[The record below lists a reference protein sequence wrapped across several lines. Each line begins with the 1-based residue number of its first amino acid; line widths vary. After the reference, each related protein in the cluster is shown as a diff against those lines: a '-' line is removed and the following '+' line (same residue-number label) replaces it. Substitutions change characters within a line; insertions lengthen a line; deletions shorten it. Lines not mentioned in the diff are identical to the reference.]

1 MNQFWDPN
9 TVCKFV
15 DLVTDKVSGS
25 FQWICVGAMVFWEM
39 VDSKCWW
46 LDPSPVVQRKWFQI
60 ECIMLCGV
68 HWFRYKSNNITVRAF
83 SDLYFSESEYV
94 YFAGLWWGT
103 TCTPIEKSGFCLTWT
118 VDMLSVFGSKNY
130 GRQRQSIAN
139 LLGGFMF
146 ASKLSDNQKKPVT
159 TVMNSKA
166 TKSFPGYMPRICN
179 WPSPM
184 QRDSIQLS
192 KWDL

>member
-1 MNQFWDPN
+1 MLMTRSITSCSTKMISNWMHY
-9 TVCKFV
+9 VVWCS
-15 DLVTDKVSGS
+15 LVPVQVKQHHCSG
-25 FQWICVGAMVFWEM
+25 I
-39 VDSKCWW
+39 
-46 LDPSPVVQRKWFQI
+46 
-60 ECIMLCGV
+60 
-68 HWFRYKSNNITVRAF
+68 

-103 TCTPIEKSGFCLTWT
+103 TCTPIEKSGFWLTWA

-139 LLGGFMF
+139 LLGCFMF